1 MGEKKQMADFTNK
14 EVEQLSWF
22 HPNLNRHHAEALL
35 IQNGQ
40 DGSYLLRQST
50 TNPGEYSL
58 SVRCAS
64 TAKHFQIGWDGTHYT
79 FGMGRFSTLKDFV
92 EHFQNK
98 PLIGGE
104 SGVLTLLKHP
114 YPRDVQEPVSYET
127 IRVHA
132 EWGNR
137 PNSGVDGN
145 QNSNLSINSKEGY
158 LTKLGGRVKNW
169 KARWFVLVKNEL
181 KYYRTKGDSIPIK
194 TLDMTKCEGIEEDET
209 TGKSNSFKVMMPGR
223 TFHIYASSSS
233 EMEEWMSILKWKVQH
248 TKTTNAD
255 QAD

>member
-1 MGEKKQMADFTNK
+1 MNIPQCK

-50 TNPGEYSL
+50 TNKGEYSL
-58 SVRCAS
+58 SVRCANS
-64 TAKHFQIGWDGTHYT
+64 AKHFQIGWDGSHFT
-79 FGMGRFSTLKDFV
+79 FGMGRFSSLKDFV
-92 EHFQNK
+92 EHFENK

-114 YPRDVQEPVSYET
+114 YPRDVQEPVQYET

-137 PNSGVDGN
+137 PSSG
-145 QNSNLSINSKEGY
+145 SNAGRTDLSINSKEGY

-181 KYYRTKGDSIPIK
+181 RYYRTKGDETPIR
-194 TLDMTKCEGIEEDET
+194 TLDLSKCEGIKEDSSS
-209 TGKSNSFKVMMPGR
+209 GKANCFQITMPNR
-223 TFHIYASSSS
+223 TYHIYASSSS
-233 EMEEWMSILKWKVQH
+233 EKEEWVEILKWKLQH
-248 TKTTNAD
+248 LK
-255 QAD
+255 

>member
-1 MGEKKQMADFTNK
+1 MTALQNT

-64 TAKHFQIGWDGTHYT
+64 SAKHFQIGWDGTHYT
-79 FGMGRFSTLKDFV
+79 FGMGRFPSLKDFV
-92 EHFQNK
+92 EHFENK

-137 PNSGVDGN
+137 PSSGSDPN
-145 QNSNLSINSKEGY
+145 RNDLSINSKEGY
-158 LTKLGGRVKNW
+158 LTKLGGKVKNW
-169 KARWFVLVKNEL
+169 KARWFVLVKTEL
-181 KYYRTKGDSIPIK
+181 KYYKTKGDKDPIR
-194 TLDMTKCEGIEEDET
+194 TLDLTKCQGIEEDDT
-209 TGKSNSFKVMMPGR
+209 VGKSNCFKVLMPSR
-223 TFHIYASSSS
+223 TFFIYASSAS
-233 EMEEWMSILKWKVQH
+233 EKEEWLSILRWKLEHV
-248 TKTTNAD
+248 K
-255 QAD
+255 